1 MKLLLLRNSSE
12 YSEVVDLV
20 RALSGV
26 FSVVEVTEI
35 DAYNVLLDITQYPD
49 EIQDDDL
56 PDEYEKA
63 PS

>member
-1 MKLLLLRNSSE
+1 
-12 YSEVVDLV
+12 VVDLV

-35 DAYNVLLDITQYPD
+35 DAHNVLLDITQYPD

>member
-20 RALSGV
+20 RALSGA

>member
-35 DAYNVLLDITQYPD
+35 DAHNVLLDITQYPD

>member
-1 MKLLLLRNSSE
+1 
-12 YSEVVDLV
+12 VVDLV

-56 PDEYEKA
+56 PNEYEKA